1 MTPVPVTQGV
11 TASVSAPLWPP
22 MPRPAMKWE
31 CVCPGG
37 HQTSAHCSVTTTTQR
52 VSVSGT
58 TSRVGPPACVP
69 ARTLL
74 DSAYKISVVW
84 KDAIPS
90 AHQQPPSLMRA
101 QCSVYPTVQSP
112 SPAASMESCTGQVHQ
127 YLQTKTAIPASAR
140 RVVCAVPTML
150 VPVSVPTTGNSSILG
165 RSSTTQQMA

>member
-11 TASVSAPLWPP
+11 TASASALLWLP

-37 HQTSAHCSVTTTTQR
+37 LQTSVHCSVTTTTQR

-74 DSAYKISVVW
+74 DSAYKISVAW
-84 KDAIPS
+84 KAATPS

-101 QCSVYPTVQSP
+101 LCSVYPTVQSAP
-112 SPAASMESCTGQVHQ
+112 HPAVSMESCTDQVHR
-127 YLQTKTAIPASAR
+127 YLQMKTVIPAFVR
-140 RVVCAVPTML
+140 RVV
-150 VPVSVPTTGNSSILG
+150 
-165 RSSTTQQMA
+165 